1 MDYIENNELLEK
13 IWEDANFK
21 TSKKPIL
28 SGDTI
33 KKNKFIK
40 INEQGKMISACK
52 ICNCEIYISSNY
64 GGDYPLCK
72 IHRDPNYRIIKK

>member
-40 INEQGKMISACK
+40 INEHGKMISDCI